1 MMHRLAWLLMALTG
15 LSTQTLAEDAVVPD
29 PEWRVVRAQF
39 ATAIDD
45 REPVDQVVVLSP
57 PQAEVF
63 FFTELRNL
71 EGRTVTHRW
80 EYQGQV
86 VSRVPFEVKGPR
98 WRVYSKYVL
107 EPDRF
112 GEWSVTVVD
121 ESGWPLYT
129 ELFVYEP
136 AKTNS
141 LRHSRYAVAS
151 E

>member
-1 MMHRLAWLLMALTG
+1 MMQRLTWLLTAVTG
-15 LSTQTLAEDAVVPD
+15 LSMQTLAEDAVVPD
-29 PEWRVVRAQF
+29 PDWRVVRAQF
-39 ATAIDD
+39 ATAIDE

-57 PQAEVF
+57 PQEEVF
-63 FFTELRNL
+63 FFSELRNL

-98 WRVYSKYVL
+98 WRVYSKYSL

-129 ELFVYEP
+129 ELFRYEP

-141 LRHSRYAVAS
+141 LRLPQYSIAS
-151 E
+151 K